1 MADGITLVDE
11 FVELFWGKSADP
23 SKFFADGGGFSVAV
37 SVWGFKQPA
46 LEIEGSDAMF
56 KKAGRLA
63 QIELS
68 SEGGVR

>member
-1 MADGITLVDE
+1 MMDE
-11 FVELFWGKSADP
+11 FVDLLGGKGASP
-23 SKFFADGGGFSVAV
+23 SEFFADGGGFSVAV
-37 SVWGFKQPA
+37 SVGGVKQPA
-46 LEIEGSDAMF
+46 SEVERADTVF